1 MDRVKVKWIGVKWSW
16 VGWSRM
22 VEWGVLVKWSKIE
35 EKWSGV
41 DWFDSIAL
49 DWIWLDWR
57 GMEWYPGHQKI
68 FPRSQQT
75 EVLCSLQR
83 WTERWHLINF
93 IGLRLNQWERAPL
106 TVISWTGTW
115 RHDTIAWH
123 DTSAVVQ
130 NLVFLKMS
138 LSLSLGCCTVY
149 LTHMLFL
156 MVDIPAL
163 YQRMLKNLK
172 IFERISTFQSVE
184 DDNLSVGRRTNGSK
198 NSKRPSKKS
207 QILTKNITKKESCLL
222 KRRTTNGK
230 NSHSKCCSSSSDI
243 PASVALFSSAQI

>member
-1 MDRVKVKWIGVKWSW
+1 MEWVKVKWIGVKWSW

-172 IFERISTFQSVE
+172 IFERISTFQRS
-184 DDNLSVGRRTNGSK
+184 RMTIC
-198 NSKRPSKKS
+198 PSGGV
-207 QILTKNITKKESCLL
+207 LTDRKI
-222 KRRTTNGK
+222 R
-230 NSHSKCCSSSSDI
+230 SDRQRNRK
-243 PASVALFSSAQI
+243 F